1 MNSIISSTHFP
12 FSIKPF
18 QNLKPGLTAPAL
30 PLVPVPPSSPWIGR
44 SIATAKLR
52 LLEHSAFV
60 DYQSEHDSYN
70 KHLFVH
76 IGSPE
81 YSDPILEVTGSSLS
95 LSPHFPPHCSQ
106 LT

>member
-1 MNSIISSTHFP
+1 MHFL

-30 PLVPVPPSSPWIGR
+30 PLVPIPPTPSAPWIGR

-60 DYQSEHDSYN
+60 DYQSEHDSYQ

-76 IGSPE
+76 IGSTD
-81 YSDPILEVTGSSLS
+81 YSDPILEVIAR
-95 LSPHFPPHCSQ
+95 
-106 LT
+106 

>member
-1 MNSIISSTHFP
+1 MLNPRFL
-12 FSIKPF
+12 FSVKPF
-18 QNLKPGLTAPAL
+18 QNLKPGLTTPAL
-30 PLVPVPPSSPWIGR
+30 PLVPVPPASPWIGR

-60 DYQSEHDSYN
+60 DYQSEHDSYH

-95 LSPHFPPHCSQ
+95 LSPHFPLIAAS
-106 LT
+106 